1 MGGNPLRW
9 SCSSWMSVHLRHA
22 LAWPS
27 VLFLDPVSP
36 VSPTVTYTV
45 CYCTP
50 LWRWSPYRV
59 DSMLHSQT
67 PHQRRKNL
75 DYIKVCSL
83 TWGWAKSP
91 SVGFVPSNASTS
103 SHAAHHTSV
112 EASRI
117 CTVLVAISAA
127 SHHCGLWTETSLLC
141 ACAEVTDVVTR
152 QPGEAYNYVFGHGQS
167 TSKDWSPQHCGY
179 VSAQSSWPVVL
190 ASLSGVVT
198 WDGGWEHFPACCDQ
212 FFQPRPP

>member
-1 MGGNPLRW
+1 
-9 SCSSWMSVHLRHA
+9 MSVHLRHA

-83 TWGWAKSP
+83 TWGWAESLGGVCALKCLHIFACRTPYLHGSKLYLYRACGHQRSFSSLWALNRNVSFMCTCWSHWCCHQAARWGLQLRILTWP
-91 SVGFVPSNASTS
+91 IHFKGLKPTALWIRFSTIQLTCGPGFP
-103 SHAAHHTSV
+103 
-112 EASRI
+112 
-117 CTVLVAISAA
+117 LW
-127 SHHCGLWTETSLLC
+127 CGHLGWGVRAFSCLLWSILPT
-141 ACAEVTDVVTR
+141 
-152 QPGEAYNYVFGHGQS
+152 
-167 TSKDWSPQHCGY
+167 
-179 VSAQSSWPVVL
+179 
-190 ASLSGVVT
+190 
-198 WDGGWEHFPACCDQ
+198 
-212 FFQPRPP
+212 